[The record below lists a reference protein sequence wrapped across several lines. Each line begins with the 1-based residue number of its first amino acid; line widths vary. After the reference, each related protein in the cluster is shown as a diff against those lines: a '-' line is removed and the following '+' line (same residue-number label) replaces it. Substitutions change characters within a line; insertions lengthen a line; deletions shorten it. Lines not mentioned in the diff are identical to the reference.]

1 MPATD
6 PTLAP
11 DPRGPQAVHLRPV
24 EPGDYLPLRRYE
36 LDLTLGPRWRHR
48 GSTPSPEAFAQSLW
62 SGVLAQYLVHL
73 DGTPEPLGLVTAYG
87 VDLQSGTAW
96 LAMARFPSSA
106 HPAAFLVGARRFVDH
121 LFATW
126 PLRKL
131 CAEVLAP
138 NRAPF
143 GTLLDRWF
151 VDEGCHRG
159 QAFLDG
165 RYVDQHLVALWR
177 EQWAQA
183 TRGWSV
189 VAQDGPEATHPSFE
203 VFAAAVTEALGRHA
217 DDLDLDLP
225 LVDQELDSLDWLVLA
240 DHLEQF
246 GATEEAVL
254 AALSRHLTLR
264 SLHRWAVVEA
274 AGAEGDRWGSGT
286 VVLGG

>member
-1 MPATD
+1 MPPTD
-6 PTLAP
+6 PAP
-11 DPRGPQAVHLRPV
+11 RDPTDPPAVHLRPV

-96 LAMARFPSSA
+96 LALARFPSSA

-143 GTLLDRWF
+143 GALLDRWF

-183 TRGWSV
+183 APGWSV
-189 VAQDGPEATHPSFE
+189 ADRSEPEGHRSFAA
-203 VFAAAVTEALGRHA
+203 FAAAVTEALARRA
-217 DDLDLDLP
+217 DDLDPDLP
-225 LVDQELDSLDWLVLA
+225 LGDQDLDSLDWLVLA

-254 AALSRHLTLR
+254 DALARHLTLR

-274 AGAEGDRWGSGT
+274 AGAGERRGMA
-286 VVLGG
+286 VVVPGG